1 MKHLTLILA
10 TLTLMAC
17 GAQTPKEKQDNTQ
30 EQLDTLQAKELSSSE
45 LDLAI
50 GIDDEMRIN
59 ELEGVEQREGRV
71 NLSSKGMIFDVTVT
85 NADGFEGYSDIRI
98 KITKSGIEVFDGY
111 AGRVYGDFE
120 CDVDKFFPSKKN
132 GAITAPDDVLF
143 FADLDFDGVDEVITG
158 LSTFAGS
165 QRNLPGF
172 GSIYRLTDG
181 KYTDATDEFTSRC
194 EVFNE
199 IEPYFFIVDYRNKS
213 IIHYNDGGYMSG
225 GWEVYKYHNGR
236 YTYDRHVHFERD
248 IEDEMVDITIDFADN
263 TPQKKVRISSDNF
276 EKRDDIFRININ
288 DYEQLFI

>member
-1 MKHLTLILA
+1 MKYLILIFA
-10 TLTLMAC
+10 TLLTVAC
-17 GAQTPKEKQDNTQ
+17 GGAKKKQIIIQGQQ
-30 EQLDTLQAKELSSSE
+30 ETLQTIEHSSSE
-45 LDLAI
+45 LDLSI
-50 GIDDEMRIN
+50 GIDDEVRIN
-59 ELEGVEQREGRV
+59 ELEGIEQRERRV

-85 NADGFEGYSDIRI
+85 DADGFEGYSDIRI
-98 KITKSGIEVFDGY
+98 KITKSGKEVFDGY

-132 GAITAPDDVLF
+132 GVITAPDDVLF

-158 LSTFAGS
+158 LSPFAGS

-199 IEPYFFIVDYRNKS
+199 IEPYCFIVDYRNKS

-225 GWEVYKYHNGR
+225 GWEVYKYHNGS
-236 YTYDRHVHFERD
+236 YTYDRYVHFERD
-248 IEDEMVDITIDFADN
+248 NNGDNVNVTVSYNDERKTHNIT
-263 TPQKKVRISSDNF
+263 SMSY
-276 EKRDDIFRININ
+276 IFDEHKWR
-288 DYEQLFI
+288 YE

>member
-1 MKHLTLILA
+1 MKRLTLIFAMLLA
-10 TLTLMAC
+10 VAC
-17 GAQTPKEKQDNTQ
+17 GGAKQKHSYTQ
-30 EQLDTLQAKELSSSE
+30 DQQDTLQTIEHSSCE

-59 ELEGVEQREGRV
+59 ELEGVEQRERRV
-71 NLSSKGMIFDVTVT
+71 NISSKGMIFNVTVT
-85 NADGFEGYSDIRI
+85 DADGFEGYSDIRI
-98 KITKSGIEVFDGY
+98 KINKSGIEVFDGY
-111 AGRVYGDFE
+111 AGRVYGNFE

-132 GAITAPDDVLF
+132 GVITAPDDVLF

-158 LSTFAGS
+158 LSPFAGS

-194 EVFNE
+194 KVFNE
-199 IEPYFFIVDYRNKS
+199 IEPYCFIVDYRNKL

-248 IEDEMVDITIDFADN
+248 IEAEMVDITIDYPKKNTHKKLRMSFAD
-263 TPQKKVRISSDNF
+263 F
-276 EKRDDIFRININ
+276 EKRDDIFRLNIN
-288 DYEQLFI
+288 SYEQ